1 MGVMSND
8 PNIVLR
14 LIQRLS
20 DETFERFVK
29 LERRRR
35 RQATRLFEQERD
47 RWSYRRGLTKRDQVE
62 VMRRLS
68 QHGGAIMSDELDW
81 RMA

>member
-1 MGVMSND
+1 MNPPVIARNS
-8 PNIVLR
+8 VLR

-20 DETFERFVK
+20 DETFEHFVK

-35 RQATRLFEQERD
+35 RQAARLFEQERD

-62 VMRRLS
+62 VMRRAEPS
-68 QHGGAIMSDELDW
+68 WRGG
-81 RMA
+81 

>member
-1 MGVMSND
+1 MSSD

-14 LIQRLS
+14 LVQRLS

-35 RQATRLFEQERD
+35 RQATQLFEQECY

-62 VMRRLS
+62 VMRR
-68 QHGGAIMSDELDW
+68 AEPAW
-81 RMA
+81 RGPA